1 MAVTPY
7 PNTNDLFAP
16 LFQDLFRPL
25 ARSSEGR
32 ALLRA
37 PEADVL
43 ETEREIL
50 VMMDVPGSTPD
61 EIEIVLENN
70 VLTVNGE
77 RRQPTTQENE
87 KAAFHLAE
95 RRYGQFSRSFI
106 LPRDVDQDAIQAS
119 FENGVL
125 TVTVPKSEKARRR
138 RIEIQG
144 GDRRE
149 QVGTGS
155 EVH

>member
-7 PNTNDLFAP
+7 PSTNDVFGP
-16 LFQDLFRPL
+16 IFQDLFRPL

-32 ALLRA
+32 AILRA

-61 EIEIVLENN
+61 QIEIVLENN

-77 RRQPTTQENE
+77 RRPPTSQENE

-106 LPRDVDQDAIQAS
+106 LPRDVDQEAIQAN

-149 QVGTGS
+149 QNGGT